1 MVVLH
6 WSVTEEYINKLV
18 LVVVTGNADA
28 FVVVIVEV
36 VDVVF
41 LVEVVVV
48 IEPVVHVLGDFFRP
62 FCGNSA
68 NNEASVLTLE

>member
-6 WSVTEEYINKLV
+6 WSVTEENINKLV
-18 LVVVTGNADA
+18 LVVVTGSADL

-41 LVEVVVV
+41 LVVVVVV
-48 IEPVVHVLGDFFRP
+48 IEPVVHVL
-62 FCGNSA
+62 
-68 NNEASVLTLE
+68 

>member
-1 MVVLH
+1 MLFI
-6 WSVTEEYINKLV
+6 SLPGG
-18 LVVVTGNADA
+18 LVVTGNADE

-48 IEPVVHVLGDFFRP
+48 IEPVVHVL
-62 FCGNSA
+62 
-68 NNEASVLTLE
+68 